1 MSIFES
7 AGLKLLRLSN
17 PEFAHNVAIKALNL
31 GLVPKPKT
39 SVFENLK
46 TSICGL
52 ELDSPVGLAAGFD
65 KNAEAVDPLLKCGFG
80 FMK

>member
-1 MSIFES
+1 MSIVES

-39 SVFENLK
+39 RVFENLK
-46 TSICGL
+46 TSKL
-52 ELDSPVGLAAGFD
+52 TSHYFL
-65 KNAEAVDPLLKCGFG
+65 
-80 FMK
+80 